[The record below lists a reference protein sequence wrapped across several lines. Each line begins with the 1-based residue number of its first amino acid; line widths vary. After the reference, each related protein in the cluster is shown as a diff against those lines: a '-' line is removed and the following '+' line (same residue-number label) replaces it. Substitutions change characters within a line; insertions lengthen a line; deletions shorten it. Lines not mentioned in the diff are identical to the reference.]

1 MTLRTL
7 AALSLVLLIA
17 GASQAN
23 VYVQAGVEA
32 DDVSVFAGVSD
43 GVLADVG
50 PAQDPAPASPEALD
64 ALSTT
69 VDRMTERWETLDAA
83 CDPVAVFA
91 LLYLVTTETVVA
103 HIEDGFFDDNEF
115 VAWWTIAFAERY
127 EVAIDAWMEDDTD
140 AISQPWLDAFQ
151 RTSSGQTTVTE
162 DALLGINV
170 HVNYDLGLVTE
181 AEDIVEEQR
190 KEDYDRINEVLAAS
204 RPDSRQA
211 LEENYDPAADEDSLL
226 GDSSLLV
233 VYAWRE
239 EAWTHAEA
247 LTNLPTAQA
256 QDGYQEGMA
265 TNTLIRAEAL
275 VTPKTDEQAQ
285 QIEDDRLAYCQQQNQ
300 PA

>member
-1 MTLRTL
+1 MKLRTI
-7 AALSLVLLIA
+7 ATLSLVLLVA

-23 VYVQAGVEA
+23 VYIQAGIEA
-32 DDVSVFAGVSD
+32 EEAAVYAGASD

-50 PAQDPAPASPEALD
+50 PAEDPAPASPEALE
-64 ALSTT
+64 ALSET
-69 VDRMTERWETLDAA
+69 VDRMTERWETLDEA
-83 CDPVAVFA
+83 CDPAAVFA
-91 LLYLVTTETVVA
+91 LLYLVTTETVTA
-103 HIEDGFFDDNEF
+103 HIEEGFFADNEF
-115 VAWWTIAFAERY
+115 LAWWTIAFAERY
-127 EVAIDAWMEDDTD
+127 EVAIDAWMEGDTE
-140 AISQPWLDAFQ
+140 AISQPWLDAFE
-151 RTSSGQTTVTE
+151 RGASGETTVSE

-211 LEENYDPAADEDSLL
+211 LEDNYDPAADEESLL

-247 LTNLPTAQA
+247 LTDLPTTEA

-265 TNTLIRAEAL
+265 ANTLVRAEGL
-275 VTPKTDEQAQ
+275 VAPKTDEQAQ
-285 QIEDDRLAYCQQQNQ
+285 QIQEDRLAYCQQQNQ
-300 PA
+300 AA